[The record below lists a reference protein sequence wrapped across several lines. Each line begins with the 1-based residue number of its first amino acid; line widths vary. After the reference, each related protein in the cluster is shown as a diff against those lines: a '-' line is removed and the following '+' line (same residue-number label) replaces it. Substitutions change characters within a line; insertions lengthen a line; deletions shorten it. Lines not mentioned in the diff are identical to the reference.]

1 MYIVQRQAVQKG
13 RVRCTCYQSVKTN
26 EIITTYPTA
35 TLEQLVQA
43 AAIGAWGVGGSIAIA
58 ALIYVIVKKL
68 QSALKPNR
76 VKEETE
82 VHAMTLNM
90 TM

>member
-1 MYIVQRQAVQKG
+1 MYINQREAVQKG
-13 RVRCTCYQSVKTN
+13 RVRCTCYQNGKTN
-26 EIITTYPTA
+26 EIITTNPTA
-35 TLEQLVQA
+35 TLEQLVKA
-43 AAIGAWGVGGSIAIA
+43 AGIGAGGVGGSIAIA

-68 QSALKPNR
+68 KG

>member
-1 MYIVQRQAVQKG
+1 MYINQREAVQKG
-13 RVRCTCYQSVKTN
+13 RVRCTCYQNGKTN
-26 EIITTYPTA
+26 EIITTNPTA
-35 TLEQLVQA
+35 TLEQLVKA
-43 AAIGAWGVGGSIAIA
+43 AGIGAGGVGGSIAIA